1 MKTRPS
7 TLKRVAA
14 LACFGVSALGAASY
28 ASAGYEVTAFG
39 NTAGYKQIMD
49 QDYAAANEML
59 RMPNY
64 DIYRYPALSN
74 LCISRLKSHDV
85 EGALASCDKAVNVAP
100 TDLSSTLSPGYHKR
114 SEVLTHLYSNRGVV
128 RAVSG
133 DLTGAR
139 DDFLRALELDESNA
153 KARRNLEL
161 VSAGDV
167 AQGAD

>member
-1 MKTRPS
+1 MKTRLS
-7 TLKRVAA
+7 TLKRAAA
-14 LACFGVSALGAASY
+14 LACLGVSAIGVTSQ

-39 NTAGYKQIMD
+39 NAIGYKQIMD
-49 QDYAAANEML
+49 KDYAAANQLL
-59 RMPNY
+59 RMPSY
-64 DIYRYPALSN
+64 DVYRYPTLSN

-100 TDLSSTLSPGYHKR
+100 TDLSSALSAGYNKR

-133 DLTGAR
+133 DLAGAR
-139 DDFLRALELDESNA
+139 DDFLRALELDETNT
-153 KARRNLEL
+153 KAQRNLEL